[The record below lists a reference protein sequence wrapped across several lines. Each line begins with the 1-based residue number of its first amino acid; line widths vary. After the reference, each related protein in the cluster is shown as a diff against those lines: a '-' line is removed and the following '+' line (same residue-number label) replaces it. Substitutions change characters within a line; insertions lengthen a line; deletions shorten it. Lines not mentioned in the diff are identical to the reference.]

1 MLLVGGLK
9 FGFDFPFQIWD
20 VILPLTN
27 SVIFQDGLLHHQPD
41 STIISTIVN
50 YKLVYNPHE
59 YYSYLRVIN
68 HH

>member
-1 MLLVGGLK
+1 MGCHPSIDELRH
-9 FGFDFPFQIWD
+9 FSRW
-20 VILPLTN
+20 
-27 SVIFQDGLLHHQPD
+27 LLHHQPD